1 MLAAHLQLNEN
12 VCVNKESRAAT
23 VLPAVKA
30 AIDPSVS
37 TSFQSL
43 LTNTKLQ
50 GSIIV
55 SD

>member
-30 AIDPSVS
+30 AIDPFCLNVFSKPFDKYKVAG
-37 TSFQSL
+37 QHHC
-43 LTNTKLQ
+43 
-50 GSIIV
+50 
-55 SD
+55 